1 MPAYLGATVGVA
13 VHYFTDPGCPL
24 SWGYEPSVRRLAVE
38 FGDSLDWRLVMGG
51 LGRDYTGHEK
61 GALVRWVE
69 DAALIDMPIDPL
81 LWKESPIS
89 STYPAC
95 IAVKAAGEQGLEA
108 QVRFLR
114 VVREGLMCFRRKLD
128 SLEPFVEEARRARLD
143 VERFRVDA
151 TSHAMVEAFGADLE
165 LTRAVPD
172 GSPRSDR
179 VPLPTLRVGERWLFG
194 RVVYEDLRAA
204 AVSAGAVPVVTE
216 PLSVDAAFARFER
229 LAAKEVEFLCGL
241 AGPRVWAE
249 LWRRA
254 AEWQLQALE
263 VGAWGW
269 LFARDQD
276 LVP

>member
-114 VVREGLMCFRRKLD
+114 VLREGLMCFRRKLD

-179 VPLPTLRVGERWLFG
+179 VPLPTLRIGERWLFG
-194 RVVYEDLRAA
+194 RVPYEELREAA
-204 AVSAGAVPVVTE
+204 LAAGAAPVQAD
-216 PLSVDAAFARFER
+216 PLSVDDAFARFGR
-229 LAAKEVEFLCGL
+229 LAAREVEELCGI

-249 LWRRA
+249 LWRLASEWELRA
-254 AEWQLQALE
+254 ER
-263 VGAWGW
+263 VGAGGW

-276 LVP
+276 LVR